1 MHADDELF
9 IPRRAR
15 CGLSLVLLHKISKK
29 RSQCVAPGGKHERVL
44 VAEIAVQR
52 RRRQAGRLGDA
63 ADGRRGDAVR
73 DEQRLRR
80 VDHPPDVLFPFLTA
94 FHGLHLPAQS
104 CLQYAMFSRRLQPQ
118 MCRVETFVPCTARRS
133 VVCSRQTERFLPA
146 GADVLAL
153 TEVGVFFLTGFTGHK
168 KRPDLIRGGP
178 CPLELPSDTLSVSL
192 PHLDDRQQKEPPAEA
207 EGSSFGLFCFGR
219 WKPNQAAF
227 FALACAASALLPS
240 TTRSMARMTSRM
252 AKIARM

>member
-9 IPRRAR
+9 IPRRTR

-80 VDHPPDVLFPFLTA
+80 VDHTPDVLFPFLTA

-146 GADVLAL
+146 GADVLAP
-153 TEVGVFFLTGFTGHK
+153 TEVGVFFLTDFTGHK
-168 KRPDLIRGGP
+168 KGP
-178 CPLELPSDTLSVSL
+178 ISFEAGLAPSSSPATLY
-192 PHLDDRQQKEPPAEA
+192 PFPCRIFRTAA
-207 EGSSFGLFCFGR
+207 INLF
-219 WKPNQAAF
+219 
-227 FALACAASALLPS
+227 
-240 TTRSMARMTSRM
+240 
-252 AKIARM
+252 

>member
-9 IPRRAR
+9 IPRRTR

-133 VVCSRQTERFLPA
+133 VVCSRQTRDSSPPERMSWPRRKS
-146 GADVLAL
+146 GS
-153 TEVGVFFLTGFTGHK
+153 FFMTGFTGHK
-168 KRPDLIRGGP
+168 KDPISFEAGLAPSSSPATLYPFPCRILTIDSKKSPLPRQRALRLGCSVLADGSRIRRPSSPWPALRVPCCPRRRGQWQG
-178 CPLELPSDTLSVSL
+178 
-192 PHLDDRQQKEPPAEA
+192 
-207 EGSSFGLFCFGR
+207 
-219 WKPNQAAF
+219 
-227 FALACAASALLPS
+227 
-240 TTRSMARMTSRM
+240 
-252 AKIARM
+252 